1 MRRRSDARA
10 RTALQDAGPQL
21 LRHWIDRAAA
31 RDPDK
36 AFIVSAED
44 GRTLSYGRLRDLTR
58 RVAAELQGRGVGP
71 NDRVALL
78 SNNSIEHLV
87 GYFGVLAYGAA
98 ICTVHVEMNRNQL
111 DNILPML
118 KSRLVLFE
126 DGLGLDDLLISAAAP
141 CLPLGSIEDRR
152 GDTFFAAVNRREP
165 DDAAVA
171 ARGQDAAVILFT
183 SGTSARPKGVVLSF
197 RELLSNAGPTADGFG
212 MTAQDRLYDFRSFN
226 WCSAQTLSA
235 LPLLMRGATLILGRK
250 FSRSRFFD
258 HIRQH
263 GATIATGNPTTIGL
277 LLNGDNAANTP
288 ELPTLRFMTSSSAPL
303 AVDEWRRF
311 EERFGIR
318 ISQGYGCSE
327 IGWIAAHPGEQR
339 RIGTVGRPLPYHRL
353 AIVAADGAPL
363 KPGETGAVELG
374 GFGDNPYCYLA
385 DDGAI
390 RVNERGRMQTGD
402 LGFLDDE
409 GYLHLTGRV
418 KDLIIRGGVNIS
430 PVEIDGVLMQRP
442 EVVEAATVGVP
453 DRVYGEEVVAYVV
466 LRPGAA
472 VGADDILRHCH
483 AALPAFKAPK
493 QIVLSQGLPKT
504 ERGKL
509 DRKALVE
516 LWGRAKVV

>member
-1 MRRRSDARA
+1 MRE
-10 RTALQDAGPQL
+10 RTARQELQEAGPQL
-21 LRHWIDRAAA
+21 LRHWIDRAAG

-36 AFIVSAED
+36 AFIVSTED

-58 RVAAELQGRGVGP
+58 RIAGELQGRGIGP

-78 SNNSIEHLV
+78 SNNSIEHLAS
-87 GYFGVLAYGAA
+87 YFGVLAYGAT

-111 DNILPML
+111 DNILPAL

-126 DGLGLDDLLISAAAP
+126 DGLGLDELLTLAAAP

-152 GDTFFAAVNRREP
+152 GDTFFAAVSQREP
-165 DDAAVA
+165 GDTAVP
-171 ARGQDAAVILFT
+171 ARSHDAAVILFT

-197 RELLSNAGPTADGFG
+197 RELLSNAGPTADGFR

-235 LPLLMRGATLILGRK
+235 LPPLMCGATLILGRK

-263 GATIATGNPTTIGL
+263 RATIATGNPTTIGL
-277 LLNGDNAANTP
+277 LLNGDGANAP

-311 EERFGIR
+311 EDRFGIR
-318 ISQGYGCSE
+318 VSQGYGCSE
-327 IGWIAAHPGEQR
+327 IGWIAAHSGEQR

-353 AIVAADGAPL
+353 AIVAADGEPL
-363 KPGETGAVELG
+363 KPGETGAVEVG
-374 GFGDNPYCYLA
+374 GLDDNPYSYLA

-390 RVNERGRMQTGD
+390 RVNERGRMKTGD

-409 GYLHLTGRV
+409 GYLHLTGRA

-430 PVEIDGVLMQRP
+430 PVEIDSVLMQRP

-466 LRPGAA
+466 LRPDAA

-493 QIVLSQGLPKT
+493 QIVLSQQLPKT

-516 LWGRAKVV
+516 LWGRAKPI